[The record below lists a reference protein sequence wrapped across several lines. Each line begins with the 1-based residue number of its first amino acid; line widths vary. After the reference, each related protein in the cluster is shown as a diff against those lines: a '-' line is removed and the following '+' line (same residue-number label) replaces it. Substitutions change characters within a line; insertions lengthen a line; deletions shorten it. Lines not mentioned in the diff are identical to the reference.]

1 MPRHHS
7 PLRYPGGK
15 QRLTPFVLE
24 ILEENEIDG
33 KYAEPFAGGA
43 GVAIEL
49 LISGK
54 IKNVYLNDKDY
65 GVYCFW
71 YSIKHFNEEFCKKVE
86 TIPLNI
92 KEWRHQREVHRHQD
106 QYNVFE
112 VGFSFFYL
120 NRCNRSGVISGGV
133 IGGLDQTGNYKIDAR
148 FNRLELIRRIA
159 RLGMFSDSI
168 KVSNLDA
175 KTFVT
180 KFKKTFSSNTLLYLD
195 PPYYVKGQ
203 GLYLNHYNHSDHA
216 DLCLHI
222 SKHLEEHNWIL
233 SYDAVEPIVRLYDD
247 RPRFVY
253 DLQYSAAESRIG
265 SEIFIFSDMLS
276 IPGESQ
282 IPYIHEGLKELAY

>member
-15 QRLTPFVLE
+15 QKLTPFILE

-33 KYAEPFAGGA
+33 KYAEPYAGGA

-49 LISGK
+49 LISGR
-54 IKNVYLNDKDY
+54 IKKVYLNDKDY

-71 YSIKHFNEEFCKKVE
+71 YSITNYNTDFCKKVE
-86 TIPLNI
+86 KVDLTIS
-92 KEWRHQREVHRHQD
+92 EWRYQREIFRD
-106 QYNVFE
+106 QKSFTKFE

-120 NRCNRSGVISGGV
+120 NRCNRSGVLSGGV
-133 IGGLDQTGNYKIDAR
+133 IGGLDQKGNYKIDAR
-148 FNRLELIRRIA
+148 FNRLELIRRIS
-159 RLGMFSDSI
+159 RLGDFSSAI

-175 KTFVT
+175 KNFIT
-180 KFKKTFSSNTLLYLD
+180 KYKKSFYNNTLIYLD

-203 GLYLNHYNHSDHA
+203 GLYLNHYNHDDHVH
-216 DLCLHI
+216 LCNHLI
-222 SKHLEEHNWIL
+222 KHLEEHNWIL
-233 SYDAVEPIVRLYDD
+233 SYDAVTPIVELYND
-247 RPRFVY
+247 RPRFIY
-253 DLQYSAAESRIG
+253 NLQYSAAESRKG

-282 IPYIHEGLKELAY
+282 LPYINRALEFIEY